1 KWHYYGADIL
11 PMWVA
16 DMDFRSAAPIME
28 ALHRR
33 VEHGVF
39 GYGTDSPQ
47 LKEIICARMQ
57 RLYDWEIAPAD
68 IVFLPGLVCGLNVVS
83 RPIGERGDGVLTTEP
98 VYPPF
103 LSAPTNQER
112 ILHTALLYEQVDGQT
127 LRYTVDYDAFAAAI
141 QPNTRLFLLCNPH
154 NPVGR

>member
-1 KWHYYGADIL
+1 MFATGIYSLVLNTNFPSSSHLESSRHMVYNFDEPVERRGSDSGKWHYYGADIL

-68 IVFLPGLVCGLNVVS
+68 IVFLPGLVCGLNV
-83 RPIGERGDGVLTTEP
+83 
-98 VYPPF
+98 
-103 LSAPTNQER
+103 
-112 ILHTALLYEQVDGQT
+112 
-127 LRYTVDYDAFAAAI
+127 
-141 QPNTRLFLLCNPH
+141 
-154 NPVGR
+154 